1 MSLELIIGPMFSGK
15 STELL
20 RRLNISA
27 EMNLRVLYVNSS
39 LDVRTKE
46 SFSTH
51 NPTLTSVGK
60 IKARKIKTL
69 AECDPEDFDVLGV
82 DEAQFIP
89 GLKQEVI
96 RFVEDH
102 SKHVIL
108 AGLDGDFN
116 RCRFGE
122 VLDLIPLCDTIDKL
136 APFCVPCWENSKL
149 STKALFSQRTVSGK
163 DQVQVG
169 AGNIYRP
176 VCRRCYLKSSS
187 ENENLLLKNTS

>member
-60 IKARKIKTL
+60 IKARKIK
-69 AECDPEDFDVLGV
+69 A
-82 DEAQFIP
+82 
-89 GLKQEVI
+89 
-96 RFVEDH
+96 
-102 SKHVIL
+102 
-108 AGLDGDFN
+108 
-116 RCRFGE
+116 
-122 VLDLIPLCDTIDKL
+122 
-136 APFCVPCWENSKL
+136 
-149 STKALFSQRTVSGK
+149 
-163 DQVQVG
+163 
-169 AGNIYRP
+169 
-176 VCRRCYLKSSS
+176 
-187 ENENLLLKNTS
+187 